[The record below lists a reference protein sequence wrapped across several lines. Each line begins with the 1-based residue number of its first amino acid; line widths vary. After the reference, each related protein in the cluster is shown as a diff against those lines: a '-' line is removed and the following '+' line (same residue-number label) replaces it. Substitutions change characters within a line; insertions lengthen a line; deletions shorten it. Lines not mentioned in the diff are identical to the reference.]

1 MPRVDPSAGG
11 PRAACRLARHAAIAG
26 TLAAASL
33 AGFAAPASAPGTAAA
48 QTVSVPVHEASGPDL
63 PMKVDFFLPPGPG
76 PFPVVVFSHGRP
88 HGRAGR
94 VGVTQGVSRS
104 QLDFWL
110 AHGAAVVSPVRPG
123 YGPGTTLDPEQSG
136 ARHDETG
143 RCIGTPDFRKTAD
156 AASRTIAASL
166 DWLRT
171 QRWADGQHVLLVG
184 QSVGGLATVAAA
196 AQRPAGVV
204 GYLNF
209 AGGTGGNPETSPG
222 RSCDPGQ
229 LERLYRDYG
238 RTTVVPN
245 LWVYARNDQYWGAD
259 APVAWHAAFAKGGSR
274 STFVQAP
281 AVEDGD
287 GHGLSRHSGRLWA
300 STLESWLGTVPF
312 LPAAVAASASTSTPA
327 R

>member
-1 MPRVDPSAGG
+1 MAGV
-11 PRAACRLARHAAIAG
+11 
-26 TLAAASL
+26 LAAA
-33 AGFAAPASAPGTAAA
+33 AATGFAAPASAPGAPAVQAA
-48 QTVSVPVHEASGPDL
+48 SVPVHEASGSDL
-63 PMKVDFFLPPGPG
+63 PMKVDVFLPPGAG

-123 YGPGTTLDPEQSG
+123 YGPGATVDPEQSG
-136 ARHDETG
+136 ARHDQAG
-143 RCIGTPDFRKTAD
+143 HCVGTADFRKTAD
-156 AASRTIAASL
+156 AASRTIAATL
-166 DWLRT
+166 AWLVT
-171 QRWADGQHVLLVG
+171 QRWADAQHVLLVG

-204 GYLNF
+204 GYVNF
-209 AGGTGGNPETSPG
+209 AGGSGGDPETSPG
-222 RSCDPGQ
+222 RSCDTGQ

-245 LWVYARNDQYWGAD
+245 LWVYARNDQYWGED
-259 APVAWHAAFAKGGSR
+259 VPVAWHAAFAQGGSR
-274 STFVQAP
+274 SAFVHAP

-287 GHGLSRHSGRLWA
+287 GHGLSRHPQRLWA
-300 STLESWLGTVPF
+300 GPLDAWLATIPF
-312 LPAAVAASASTSTPA
+312 SPAAAAASGPA